1 MNATKF
7 EQIAA
12 HRIAHCRKVMSDKG
26 EEYSRNF
33 DRLHNF
39 RTAASIDGETPERA
53 LWGMM
58 KKHIVSVRDM
68 VDDSRYGIRPTQE
81 QVDEKIT
88 DMINY
93 SLLLEGLFVERME
106 EGRYDGEQ
114 AGLRP
119 VHAPDTALAEAVQT
133 DNNVYE
139 AADYAEE
146 QLRRRALLPPS
157 HPLAVGQPNKEW

>member
-68 VDDSRYGIRPTQE
+68 VDDTKHGIIPTRK

-106 EGRYDGEQ
+106 AGEKNENDRGRCDDEQEG
-114 AGLRP
+114 
-119 VHAPDTALAEAVQT
+119 
-133 DNNVYE
+133 
-139 AADYAEE
+139 
-146 QLRRRALLPPS
+146 RRALLHPS
-157 HPLAVGQPNKEW
+157 HPLAVIQTNKEW